1 MSQSEVV
8 VITGASAGIGRAL
21 AREFGRHGARVGLIA
36 RDASDWKK
44 LSGSAATAVADV
56 ADPVI
61 FSQVVYHRLT

>member
-21 AREFGRHGARVGLIA
+21 ASELRSSWGPRGLIA

-56 ADPVI
+56 ADPVT